1 MPGSRAIRGAM
12 KVGWIRTVAVKQDTL
27 VRSMQRDLDRG
38 EAEAIALAIQEE
50 TEWVLL
56 DERDGRKLARSMGL
70 KIAGILGVL
79 LKAWRLGELESLR
92 GAMDTLRSK
101 AGFYIRED
109 LYQQFIQRGNRE
121 L

>member
-1 MPGSRAIRGAM
+1 MRALCQ
-12 KVGWIRTVAVKQDTL
+12 T
-27 VRSMQRDLDRG
+27 LDRG
-38 EAEAIALAIQEE
+38 EAEAITLAIQEE

-56 DERDGRKLARSMGL
+56 DERDGRKFARSMGL

-79 LKAWRLGELESLR
+79 LEAWRQGKLESLR
-92 GAMDTLRSK
+92 GALDSLRSS

-109 LYQQFIQRGNRE
+109 LYQEFIQRGDKE